1 MKLTLDLK
9 ALEKRAGEIA
19 SEALR
24 EHDYNASAALAE
36 VAFWMAQ
43 VEAQRAKAQSATSA
57 GFLRRNTSHLKWQPD
72 APIVPVD
79 DDSWIETGRESA

>member
-43 VEAQRAKAQSATSA
+43 VEEQRRKAEGAQSA
-57 GFLRRNTSHLKWQPD
+57 GFLRRNTSHLAWKPKMAVD
-72 APIVPVD
+72 PVD
-79 DDSWIETGRESA
+79 DNSWVETGRESA

>member
-1 MKLTLDLK
+1 MKLDLK

-24 EHDYNASAALAE
+24 EHDYNASEALAE
-36 VAFWMAQ
+36 VSFWLAQ
-43 VEAQRAKAQSATSA
+43 VEAQRDKAQSATSA

-72 APIVPVD
+72 APFAPVD
-79 DDSWIETGRESA
+79 DEAWIETGRETA